1 MASTAGHPMVAEK
14 HVAAHLSRRSWV
26 GGCEGTEWI
35 LGCAMTST
43 AGHPMVAKKHVVP
56 AHFFRRS
63 RVGGCQET
71 GWILGVATRAIQR
84 SRRSR
89 SHSPQHTSAADRGW
103 VLGKAPSGFGVR
115 QHGPSKSREEAGRTR
130 ASTPVPPLVGGR
142 LSPERVVFGLRHD
155 QHHGSTSGRG
165 KARRT
170 RASTHP
176 PPVAGGR
183 LSWERVDFW
192 VRTTQ

>member
-89 SHSPQHTSAADRGW
+89 SHSPQHTRPAARGWEVVTGTSGFWVAPWPAPRVTQWSRRGTSHSHPNLVTCSAARGW
-103 VLGKAPSGFGVR
+103 EVVTGTSGFWV
-115 QHGPSKSREEAGRTR
+115 
-130 ASTPVPPLVGGR
+130 
-142 LSPERVVFGLRHD
+142 RHD
-155 QHHGSTSGRG
+155 QQHGSSNGRG
-165 KARRT
+165 EARRT
-170 RASTHP
+170 RT
-176 PPVAGGR
+176 
-183 LSWERVDFW
+183 
-192 VRTTQ
+192 RTS